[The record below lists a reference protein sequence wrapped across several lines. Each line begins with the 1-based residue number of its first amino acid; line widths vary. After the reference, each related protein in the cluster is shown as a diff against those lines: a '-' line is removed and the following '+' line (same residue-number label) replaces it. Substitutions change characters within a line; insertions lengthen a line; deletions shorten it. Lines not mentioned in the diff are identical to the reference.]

1 MLSIW
6 HNLCILIIAINL
18 KAKINMKNLF
28 NKIFKKEPQFNYI
41 IAEYQP
47 MKVDSQ
53 ITRARAS
60 AAEYDI
66 EAPENSDEM
75 EIDKIYQRQ

>member
-1 MLSIW
+1 MAQAL
-6 HNLCILIIAINL
+6 HINHRWQY
-18 KAKINMKNLF
+18 KAKNNMKNLF

-47 MKVDSQ
+47 VKID
-53 ITRARAS
+53 RNKAAAS
-60 AAEYDI
+60 AKQYETQ
-66 EAPENSDEM
+66 APVISDEM

>member
-1 MLSIW
+1 MKS
-6 HNLCILIIAINL
+6 LI
-18 KAKINMKNLF
+18 

-47 MKVDSQ
+47 LNVNFQTTKA
-53 ITRARAS
+53 ITTD
-60 AAEYDI
+60 YDI
-66 EAPENSDEM
+66 EVPANSDEM